1 MTSSL
6 SSLPPSV
13 DPKPT
18 PTITKISFQE
28 IARVFEEC
36 IEVRDRRYRLR
47 TYKECFIGTDAVSLL
62 LDILQQIEKMGEDGD
77 DAANVRG
84 GSSSRYTRKHAV
96 VLGRAI
102 AEKYNLFAHVTNDH
116 MLMDDYYMY
125 RFTSKEK
132 RSRSGHRFGYKR
144 FSATSSS
151 SISLSSIINE
161 GEQEDASERLQ
172 EEEDLDKAG
181 DEIKSV
187 DSRNVVDFAATAND
201 EDDVEETKHYL
212 EQLLSGHIT
221 TDLDASS
228 VVYDEIAAMGIMTH
242 SAFGSTHRHGS
253 LLYKIK
259 QRTQQQ
265 NKSSS
270 GGGSWMSSGSM
281 MSSATSI
288 SSFEFTTPST
298 RSGSSGR
305 SPLTS
310 TLRKKQIS
318 ITTVHDHLAKY
329 DIDLLQVA
337 HEFESGVHVGTHRYR
352 GTCYK
357 ETFVGSDAVDFILK
371 SRYATT
377 RQDAVIIGNA
387 LMKEYNLFQH
397 VTKQHDFKE

>member
-36 IEVRDRRYRLR
+36 IEVKDRRYRLR

-102 AEKYNLFAHVTNDH
+102 AEKFNLFSHVTNDH

-151 SISLSSIINE
+151 SISLSSIISE
-161 GEQEDASERLQ
+161 GDKEDTSERQ
-172 EEEDLDKAG
+172 EEDDKAG

-187 DSRNVVDFAATAND
+187 DSRKVVDFAADDT
-201 EDDVEETKHYL
+201 DDVEETKHYL

-242 SAFGSTHRHGS
+242 CVFGSTHRHGS
-253 LLYKIK
+253 LRDKIK
-259 QRTQQQ
+259 QRTQQ
-265 NKSSS
+265 NKSSSGSSSVVSS

-281 MSSATSI
+281 ISSAS
-288 SSFEFTTPST
+288 SLPSFEFTS
-298 RSGSSGR
+298 SGGSGR

-310 TLRKKQIS
+310 SRRKNQIS
-318 ITTVHDHLAKY
+318 ITTVHEHLSKY

-337 HEFESGVHVGTHRYR
+337 HEFEAGVQVGTHRYR
-352 GTCYK
+352 GTSYK

-377 RQDAVIIGNA
+377 RQDAVIIGIA

-397 VTKQHDFKE
+397 VAKQHDFKE